1 MLTPHFKFV
10 NIKTGIRPGKYQN
23 YLKILLFFP
32 GIVMV
37 EKIEVCIMQ
46 LVFEN
51 SLVLPR
57 KDPVII
63 VISKEDDGSAGV
75 DIVAAEINSIS
86 RYSALSNP
94 GLSCWSRSRTGDR
107 VPARIIMMKRIFSFM
122 VTGLNRCLMAPG
134 IALSFSVTL
143 FRRA

>member
-1 MLTPHFKFV
+1 
-10 NIKTGIRPGKYQN
+10 
-23 YLKILLFFP
+23 
-32 GIVMV
+32 MV

-63 VISKEDDGSAGV
+63 VISMEDDGSAGV

-94 GLSCWSRSRTGDR
+94 GLSCWPWSMKGDN
-107 VPARIIMMKRIFSFM
+107 VPARKIMIMRFFNFIFISCRSF
-122 VTGLNRCLMAPG
+122 
-134 IALSFSVTL
+134 
-143 FRRA
+143 

>member
-1 MLTPHFKFV
+1 
-10 NIKTGIRPGKYQN
+10 
-23 YLKILLFFP
+23 
-32 GIVMV
+32 MV